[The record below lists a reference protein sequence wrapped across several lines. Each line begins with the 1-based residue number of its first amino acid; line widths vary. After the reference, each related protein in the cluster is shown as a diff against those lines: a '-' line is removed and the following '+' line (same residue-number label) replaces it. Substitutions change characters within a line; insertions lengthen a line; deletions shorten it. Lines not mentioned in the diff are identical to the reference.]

1 MAAFFVR
8 KLMEEKEIEIDT
20 NEQKEKFEKSKLSN
34 QNLVLKSEFLTS
46 NQNFEPLEKDTKTK
60 LLPTTKELAK
70 KNESTQKKINTIEG
84 DVKALKN
91 DLKTILK
98 ILENPTKQPVSN

>member
-34 QNLVLKSEFLTS
+34 PVLKSEFLTS

-70 KNESTQKKINTIEG
+70 KNESTRKKINSIEG